1 MLKVSIQEDTC
12 ISHWFSRRREDIG
25 VLNSSCT
32 MKMICKVTVQL
43 NSPGLQAKSEL
54 SRPFRP
60 RAAPTSCCYLL
71 WAAFLPTCP
80 ALLKALSAPGD
91 ASTSSE
97 AVVLRM
103 PSPLLKCSLPPCFHF
118 ILSRLTQDLAHLSSP
133 PRSFPNPSPPQ
144 KRHVVTLYFFGLA
157 TLEKKSII
165 ALTFSLLVFVFILCA

>member
-25 VLNSSCT
+25 VLNFSCT
-32 MKMICKVTVQL
+32 MTMICKVTGLL

-91 ASTSSE
+91 ASTSTE
-97 AVVLRM
+97 AVVLCM
-103 PSPLLKCSLPPCFHF
+103 PSPLLKCPLPAFTSSSHASLKTWLICHLLQEVF
-118 ILSRLTQDLAHLSSP
+118 LTLALH
-133 PRSFPNPSPPQ
+133 
-144 KRHVVTLYFFGLA
+144 KKGTL
-157 TLEKKSII
+157 
-165 ALTFSLLVFVFILCA
+165 LLYLFLVLQL